1 MTAMDTRDEN
11 DLFSHGSK
19 WIRADFHLHTRKDKE
34 FKYQGEEN
42 SFVAEYIAKLKEQD
56 IRLGVITNHNK
67 FDLNEFRA
75 LRKRAKKEGIYLLP
89 GVELS
94 VNDGANGIHML
105 IVFSEKWLEH
115 DSTYIEQFLTSTFLG
130 HPAAE
135 YENENQRSNEN
146 ILQTIDRL
154 NAFAREYFIIF
165 AHVENN
171 NGFWRELD
179 GGRIAEFGQQEK
191 FKKNVAA
198 FQKVRTYDK
207 AESGSPCRRKVKGW
221 LGDWYPAEI
230 EGSDCKAI
238 DEIGRGKH
246 CYIKIGEF
254 TFDAVR
260 FALKDHES
268 HVASAAISYRHS
280 YIESISFEG
289 GKLNGKNILF
299 SPELNTFIGI
309 RGSGKSSVL
318 ESLRYALDIPNSEG
332 SLDHD
337 YKDGLVEYLLRNGGK
352 VIVKAVD
359 RRGTAYEVRRIFGER
374 PEVYVRGVLQPGV
387 SILETVLHRPIY
399 FGQKDLS
406 GSGENFEQGLVEK
419 LLGEQLIPIRSQI
432 EQQRAKVKNAADA
445 MLKSLSVDEK
455 IAEVEEKLQDAQFK
469 MKLYQEYGVE
479 EKLQKQLDYETDMRY
494 FLQTEQK
501 TENFLRDLTDFCDRN
516 EDELKNQK
524 IYQSKQNQPFV
535 AAYLEEYE
543 KIVAIFTWIKTG
555 LQQGEAVLAALRM
568 KSKEF
573 AQVKSALKDEFAAAQ
588 RQLAEALANAGAPM
602 IKLDEYRLWSQKAEA
617 ARAQLT
623 VLKKQKEQRKSYRA
637 QLLEA
642 IEQLNNLWNRE
653 YQKIISILEEV
664 NGKNP
669 VLQIKVDYQA
679 DKETWFQYFDSM
691 VKGSNI
697 RRQGLQKLIARY
709 DNCGAIY
716 QDIANAL
723 TLIGGKA
730 ESFEQLFM
738 KNLGDLLTWQV
749 PNQYRM
755 EYKGK
760 ELKQHSLGQ
769 RASAL
774 ILFVLSQADNDVFII
789 DQPEDDLDNQTIYED
804 VVKLLCQMKHKTQ
817 FIFATHNANFPVL
830 GDAEQI
836 LVCTNAE
843 SEIRIES
850 GSIDAPTIQDK
861 VIAIME
867 GGKEAFHKRK
877 EIYHIWTQQ
886 NS

>member
-1 MTAMDTRDEN
+1 MDTRDQN
-11 DLFSHGSK
+11 HLFSHGSK
-19 WIRADFHLHTRKDKE
+19 WIRADFHLHTQKDKE
-34 FKYQGEEN
+34 FNYQGEEN
-42 SFVAEYIAKLKEQD
+42 SFVAAYIAKLKEHD

-67 FDLNEFRA
+67 FDLNEFKL
-75 LRKRAKKEGIYLLP
+75 LRKKAKKEEIYLLP

-94 VNDGANGIHML
+94 VNDGGNGIHML
-105 IVFSEKWLEH
+105 IVFSEKWLENG
-115 DSTYIEQFLTSTFLG
+115 SNYIEQFLISTFLG
-130 HPAAE
+130 RSAVE
-135 YENENQRSNEN
+135 YESENQRSNEN
-146 ILQTIDRL
+146 ILQTIDKL
-154 NAFAREYFIIF
+154 NTFAREYFIIF
-165 AHVENN
+165 AHVEND
-171 NGFWRELD
+171 NGLWHELK
-179 GGRIAEFGQQEK
+179 GSRIVEFGRQEI

-198 FQKVRTYDK
+198 FQKVRSYDK
-207 AESGSPCRRKVKGW
+207 AESGLPCRSKVKGW
-221 LGDWYPAEI
+221 LGDWYPAEV

-238 DEIGRGKH
+238 DEIGKGRP
-246 CYIKIGEF
+246 CYIKIGDF

-260 FALKDHES
+260 FALKDYES
-268 HVASAAISYRHS
+268 HVAAAAIPYHHS

-318 ESLRYALDIPNSEG
+318 ESLRYALAIPNSER
-332 SLDHD
+332 SLDHE
-337 YKDGLVEYLLRNGGK
+337 YKEGLVKYLLRNGGK

-359 RRGTAYEVRRIFGER
+359 RRGIPYEVRRIFGEW
-374 PEVYVRGVLQPGV
+374 PEVYVKGVLQPGV
-387 SILETVLHRPIY
+387 SIVETVLHRPIY

-432 EQQRAKVKNAADA
+432 EQQRAKVKNAAGN

-455 IAEVEEKLQDAQFK
+455 IAEVEEKLQDVQFK
-469 MKLYQEYGVE
+469 MKLYQDYGVE

-501 TENFLRDLTDFCDRN
+501 TENFLRALTDFCDQN

-524 IYQSKQNQPFV
+524 KYQSKQIQPFV
-535 AAYLEEYE
+535 AAYLAEYE
-543 KIVAIFTWIKTG
+543 KVVAIFTRIKTD

-573 AQVKSALKDEFAAAQ
+573 AQIKSTLKDEFAATQ
-588 RQLAEALANAGAPM
+588 RQLADALADAGAPM
-602 IKLDEYRLWSQKAEA
+602 IRLDEYRSWSQKAESA
-617 ARAQLT
+617 KAQLT
-623 VLKKQKEQRKSYRA
+623 ALKKQKEQRKSYQA

-642 IEQLNNLWNRE
+642 VEVLNNLWKQE
-653 YQKIISILEEV
+653 YQEIISILEEV

-669 VLQIKVDYQA
+669 ALQIKVDYQA
-679 DKETWFQYFDSM
+679 DKDAWFQYFDSM

-697 RRQGLQKLIARY
+697 RRQGLQKLIERY

-730 ESFEQLFM
+730 ESFENLFM

-749 PNQYRM
+749 PNQYRI

-760 ELKQHSLGQ
+760 ELKHHSLGQ

-804 VVKLLCQMKHKTQ
+804 VVKLLCQIKHKTQ
-817 FIFATHNANFPVL
+817 FVFATHNANFPVL

-836 LVCTNAE
+836 LVCANGE
-843 SEIRIES
+843 SEICIES
-850 GSIDAPTIQDK
+850 GSIDVPTIQDK